1 MNKKILV
8 VEDESLIALDIKF
21 ILEKEGYDVLTNIK
35 TVETAIAC
43 IEEHNPDIVL
53 IDINLNQNKDG
64 VDLGT
69 YLLAKDTIPY
79 IYITSYSNKVV
90 LDRVND
96 TRPHGYI
103 VKPFRADN
111 LITTISVVLNN
122 FKHKNIDTLRTEN
135 PTKEVIPSKVKNLV
149 EFINVNIDKK
159 LEVDQLLQVTNW
171 TKRHLT
177 RVFMQYLKV
186 SPYQYILSRKIE
198 KSKSL
203 LKETEIPIN
212 EIAFDLGFQNYSSF
226 ASAFKKLNEDTP
238 DNYRKKSR

>member
-21 ILEKEGYDVLTNIK
+21 ILEKEGYDVITNIK

-103 VKPFRADN
+103 VKPFRAEN

-238 DNYRKKSR
+238 DNYRKKNR